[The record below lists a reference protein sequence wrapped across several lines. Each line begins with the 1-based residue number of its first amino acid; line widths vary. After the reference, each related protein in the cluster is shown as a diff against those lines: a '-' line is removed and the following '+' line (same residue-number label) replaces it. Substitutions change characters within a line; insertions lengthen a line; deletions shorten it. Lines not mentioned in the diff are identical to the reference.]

1 MGKICTVDECNLR
14 TELKMADHVV
24 MNQREALVEIIL
36 NRPDKRNAINWP
48 MMEALHAAIIAA
60 EKLAGARVV
69 LLRGEGSGFS
79 AGIDLLGF
87 QDAAGEFG
95 DGWRDNLFPLTQAYQ
110 AVVSQFERCS
120 LPVIALLHGY
130 CLGLGME
137 LALACDFRLAAE
149 GTKLGLPETRLGIIP
164 DVGGTTRLAHLVGPA
179 RAKEL
184 ILTGRSI
191 EAQQAEQWGMI
202 TACVPADDLPARGA
216 ALAAEI
222 ILAAPLA
229 VSYAK
234 RVINDLSDTTRGL
247 QLEAW
252 AQSQLIRTE
261 DFTTGAQAMLMK
273 QPADWKG
280 R

>member
-1 MGKICTVDECNLR
+1 
-14 TELKMADHVV
+14 
-24 MNQREALVEIIL
+24 MNGAVLVNHRNSIIEIVI
-36 NRPDKRNAINWP
+36 NRPDKRNAINWA
-48 MMEALHAAIIAA
+48 MMEALDAAITEA
-60 EKLAGARVV
+60 EHITGARVV

-87 QDAAGEFG
+87 QDAAGQFG
-95 DGWRDNLFPLTQAYQ
+95 EGWRDNLFPLTQAYQ
-110 AVVSQFERCS
+110 AIVNKFERCS

-149 GTKLGLPETRLGIIP
+149 GTKMGLPESRLGIIP
-164 DVGGTTRLAHLVGPA
+164 DVGGTTRLARLVGPA

-191 EAQQAEQWGMI
+191 DAQKAEQWGI
-202 TACVPADDLPARGA
+202 VNECVPPDDLEAQGE

-222 ILAAPLA
+222 GQAAPLA
-229 VSYAK
+229 VNYAK
-234 RVINDLSDTTRGL
+234 RVINGLTDVERGL
-247 QLEAW
+247 QMEAW
-252 AQSQLIRTE
+252 AQSQLMRTD
-261 DFTTGAQAMLMK
+261 DFATGAQAMLTK
-273 QPADWKG
+273 QPAAWKG